1 MPRHLRLCHL
11 KIFALRVH
19 EIEATERAAETALA
33 AKEWRRVASHLAIEI
48 EDELAAR
55 PPRDHEQLD
64 AFITRI
70 LSHQDVSAPGADP
83 AAELRANLHQRHTL
97 IDCAACAAQAG
108 AAPCSGRIERDAQLA
123 ALGGACIAPIHR
135 IVGKAL
141 DITRKCY
148 ADAGITHA
156 VATELV
162 TAYGTPAAL
171 HGTPLTVG
179 GQVTW
184 RDTQAAAHSDIE
196 ILVNVPLFN
205 RHGLKLLPY
214 CAMHEAM
221 CHVFQSV
228 AGGPRLGE
236 PDTYDA
242 FAEGWMDYIAAELVA
257 GSEGQGDFGPAGD
270 GPWQDAAIGQ
280 IATETHL
287 QRANVAVPG
296 AFRYVGK
303 VQLGRQAARA
313 VLRVF
318 VRHQAEVRLERA
330 AWQDFV
336 ALSCQ
341 LNAAAWD
348 ADMRGRALA
357 GLPARLGATMPS
369 RVDADLVDALTR
381 WRHRRGYPGAIDA
394 VVTALMGDEA

>member
-1 MPRHLRLCHL
+1 
-11 KIFALRVH
+11 VH

-242 FAEGWMDYIAAELVA
+242 FAEGWMDYIAA
-257 GSEGQGDFGPAGD
+257 
-270 GPWQDAAIGQ
+270 
-280 IATETHL
+280 TETHL

-296 AFRYVGK
+296 AFRYAGK